1 MNHYEKI
8 LRSNVKNP
16 FQAYMLG
23 DYPSE
28 SEALNRSKQDLK
40 TKFKY
45 TDNMIKKL
53 NKEII
58 LWLIP
63 IYALMGFITL
73 YTLIL

>member
-28 SEALNRSKQDLK
+28 LEALNRSIQALK
-40 TKFKY
+40 TTFKY

-53 NKEII
+53 NREIK
-58 LWLIP
+58 LW
-63 IYALMGFITL
+63 ITYFKTFL
-73 YTLIL
+73 SY

>member
-28 SEALNRSKQDLK
+28 SEALNRSIQDLK

-53 NKEII
+53 NKEAL
-58 LWLIP
+58 LWHLVN
-63 IYALMGFITL
+63 
-73 YTLIL
+73 